1 MVTAEWKSQKWQVNK
16 NIIRGIEEINMSVE
30 ARTETD
36 KENNTTKCVG
46 RTLEKLEISFSTA
59 IGGGG
64 NPKKEQDELQSLC
77 GKSAPF
83 YCGENQLG
91 DNDFILERV
100 DMSEGTLN
108 LKGDILASKFSLSF
122 IEDSSQQ
129 EKEGVKENKSKIKI
143 NYEGSD
149 IFPKISVYGLT
160 YTQYAENHADVLE
173 IQFND
178 TGKNWN
184 KWDSGKMKNTE
195 ISVEAEGV
203 KTGKMFVYSCEPK
216 NGLFNLKALSVPNDY
231 NSTATKSW
239 EKVTLEDIG
248 QEIAGKHNLGFK
260 KYNTKGIKRKYVH
273 QDNEGDFTF
282 LKNRCELEGACF
294 VVYDGTLNLYDEK
307 EFESGNNAVEIN
319 IDDEKFTSI
328 IPTEKVN
335 LAIGEYTVKNARF
348 EGKATDSN
356 YTLTKTEV
364 IDEPMES
371 NSDCENVAKAFLRKK
386 NKEINTIE
394 IRTDLQKGV
403 SAGSVIDCK
412 SKKKPTWNTKLF
424 VYKLRHDFVANKST
438 IWARKP
444 LNY

>member
-1 MVTAEWKSQKWQVNK
+1 MVTAEWKNQKWQVNK

-36 KENNTTKCVG
+36 SENNTTKCIG

-64 NPKKEQDELQSLC
+64 NPKKEQDELQLLC

-129 EKEGVKENKSKIKI
+129 EKEGIKGKENKPRIKI

-149 IFPKISVYGLT
+149 IFPKISVSGMT

-184 KWDSGKMKNTE
+184 KWDSGYQ
-195 ISVEAEGV
+195 S
-203 KTGKMFVYSCEPK
+203 S
-216 NGLFNLKALSVPNDY
+216 
-231 NSTATKSW
+231 
-239 EKVTLEDIG
+239 
-248 QEIAGKHNLGFK
+248 
-260 KYNTKGIKRKYVH
+260 
-273 QDNEGDFTF
+273 
-282 LKNRCELEGACF
+282 
-294 VVYDGTLNLYDEK
+294 
-307 EFESGNNAVEIN
+307 
-319 IDDEKFTSI
+319 
-328 IPTEKVN
+328 
-335 LAIGEYTVKNARF
+335 RF
-348 EGKATDSN
+348 
-356 YTLTKTEV
+356 
-364 IDEPMES
+364 
-371 NSDCENVAKAFLRKK
+371 
-386 NKEINTIE
+386 
-394 IRTDLQKGV
+394 
-403 SAGSVIDCK
+403 
-412 SKKKPTWNTKLF
+412 
-424 VYKLRHDFVANKST
+424 
-438 IWARKP
+438 
-444 LNY
+444 